1 MIRLGSDKNGDD
13 DDEGQHQVLT
23 KVRCCRGKTFSLI
36 PQIPLHL
43 LSRSKVSLFYHH
55 HLNHLHYQC
64 YRPRHHYCHRY
75 HLRRCRCC
83 HHHHHCRL
91 TLLLKW
97 NIVRKWVCTLQYKRI
112 ITIFFVDSQD
122 NQDYWPPY
130 HLEMRSL
137 FFYPLF
143 PLSID
148 SFLWESLPL
157 ERSLSKH
164 GHNVIDTLNCEDM
177 KHTLRTK

>member
-1 MIRLGSDKNGDD
+1 MENYHLSKHTASWKELMINRLSNLINCNRSAAKISQVLCSNLHTPGSHQSSLLNGSHWVSCEFVTKNDKNGV

-55 HLNHLHYQC
+55 HLNHPHHQC

-83 HHHHHCRL
+83 HHRHHCL
-91 TLLLKW
+91 IKW
-97 NIVRKWVCTLQYKRI
+97 NILRKWVSTLQYKRM
-112 ITIFFVDSQD
+112 ITIFVVDSHIA
-122 NQDYWPPY
+122 W
-130 HLEMRSL
+130 H
-137 FFYPLF
+137 
-143 PLSID
+143 
-148 SFLWESLPL
+148 
-157 ERSLSKH
+157 
-164 GHNVIDTLNCEDM
+164 
-177 KHTLRTK
+177 